1 MEQDYQFEET
11 TTGVGDGL
19 EHAQSREVA
28 AEKRDLV
35 AEDMARKITWEG
47 KWLAQENPLLA
58 LLTNQS
64 FCSDLLAL
72 LNSLD
77 RGQPRYDHI
86 RDPVSGGI
94 NAQVTLDDGSIF
106 HSPLP
111 MPDQD
116 AACELA
122 AKLALESVRKEV
134 ERSNS
139 SRGPKTGQGVHG
151 GGKQADIRFRF
162 SDSNIRFR
170 TQGKWQQLALL
181 LDQLSDKDDFKEQLQ
196 MILRVKDVSSFED
209 LFEKLESTTEKDIAL
224 ALIFQATV
232 VQP

>member
-1 MEQDYQFEET
+1 MAQNASQDPVAAGTNTSSISSVADMEQNLKAMLNIGGGKGKGEAVKLAPGGLQPGEEVT
-11 TTGVGDGL
+11 SSG
-19 EHAQSREVA
+19 QVA
-28 AEKRDLV
+28 SE
-35 AEDMARKITWEG
+35 EN
-47 KWLAQENPLLA
+47 NPLLA

-72 LNSLD
+72 LNSLG

-111 MPDQD
+111 MKDQD

-134 ERSNS
+134 EGSNRAS
-139 SRGPKTGQGVHG
+139 GKIGQGVQGHN
-151 GGKQADIRFRF
+151 GGKQATRGRG
-162 SDSNIRFR
+162 RGR
-170 TQGKWQQLALL
+170 RRG
-181 LDQLSDKDDFKEQLQ
+181 EQEL
-196 MILRVKDVSSFED
+196 
-209 LFEKLESTTEKDIAL
+209 
-224 ALIFQATV
+224 
-232 VQP
+232 